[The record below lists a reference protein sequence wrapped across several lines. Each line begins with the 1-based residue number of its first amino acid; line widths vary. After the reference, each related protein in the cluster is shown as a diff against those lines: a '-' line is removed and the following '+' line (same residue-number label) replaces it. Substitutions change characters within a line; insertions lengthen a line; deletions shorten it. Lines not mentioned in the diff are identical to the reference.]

1 MNNAVT
7 DPRASFSTIA
17 AVLITAIG
25 LTVNWLA
32 PDIPNEIMTA
42 WGAVFML
49 LARFGEVWYDR
60 KTIAMPR
67 DATPAESKAIL
78 KDA

>member
-1 MNNAVT
+1 MS

-25 LTVNWLA
+25 LTLNWIY
-32 PDIPNEIMTA
+32 PDVPDEIMTA

-49 LARFGEVWYDR
+49 LARFAEVWYDR
-60 KTIAMPR
+60 NSVSVPKGSIPG
-67 DATPAESKAIL
+67 DGQ
-78 KDA
+78 